1 MFSPPKVHPF
11 EENYIQKVLMDL
23 EQSPMLQYDIPS
35 DLQLLYNSYLY
46 KQILKFTF

>member
-35 DLQLLYNSYLY
+35 DLQLLYNSYLN
-46 KQILKFTF
+46 